1 VIKITVCRIKEQN
14 VGWDEFGTYDVKGL
28 TMPIMTSNIFIPAF
42 YKNINTPTGPDICC
56 EYYDQSSSTKFTE
69 NMRERDLCYL

>member
-28 TMPIMTSNIFIPAF
+28 RLFYMPMIPICVF
-42 YKNINTPTGPDICC
+42 RRNYKILEKN
-56 EYYDQSSSTKFTE
+56 S
-69 NMRERDLCYL
+69 